1 MDILYSLTTEDFIIE
16 KQVFIQALNLV
27 NYFNL
32 HKIVL
37 AGYKINNMN
46 LDLFINETISKQ

>member
-37 AGYKINNMN
+37 AGYKINYMN

>member
-27 NYFNL
+27 DYFNL

-46 LDLFINETISKQ
+46 LDLFINEIINKQ